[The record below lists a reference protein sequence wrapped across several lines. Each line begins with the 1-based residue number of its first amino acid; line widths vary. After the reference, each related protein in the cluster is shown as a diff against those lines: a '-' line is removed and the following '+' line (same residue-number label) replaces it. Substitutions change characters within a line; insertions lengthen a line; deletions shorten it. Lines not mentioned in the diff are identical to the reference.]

1 MKVFSLTKP
10 LGQPLVPCPVWLT
23 YLRYNSTSQTSENMR
38 NGPRSTENEWQ
49 LQEAKARFSEVFTL
63 ARSRGPQR
71 VTRHGKEAVVIL
83 TAEEFERL
91 MGRSRQPGSL
101 VEFLSASP

>member
-1 MKVFSLTKP
+1 MP
-10 LGQPLVPCPVWLT
+10 Q
-23 YLRYNSTSQTSENMR
+23 SQ
-38 NGPRSTENEWQ
+38 RSTENEWQ

-83 TAEEFERL
+83 PAEEFERL
-91 MGRSRQPGSL
+91 TDRSRQSGSL
-101 VEFLSASP
+101 VEFFSASPLSRSGIRLDRKPDYGRKVSF